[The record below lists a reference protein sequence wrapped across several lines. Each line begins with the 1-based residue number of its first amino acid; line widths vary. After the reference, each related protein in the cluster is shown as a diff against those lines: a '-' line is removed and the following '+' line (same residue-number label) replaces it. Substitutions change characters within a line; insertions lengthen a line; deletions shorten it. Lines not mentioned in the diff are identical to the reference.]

1 MLEDF
6 ILFLKEEYDDL
17 SMFMSLRAVHR
28 GSLKVE
34 IDIPSFMA
42 GILITGMVV
51 VVAIVTNVYST
62 KVSLLK
68 FMLIMAIII
77 M

>member
-28 GSLKVE
+28 GSL
-34 IDIPSFMA
+34 IMIIGIPSSFVA
-42 GILITGMVV
+42 GM
-51 VVAIVTNVYST
+51 IVT
-62 KVSLLK
+62 
-68 FMLIMAIII
+68 IIYYKRKTPNGRFDLH
-77 M
+77 

>member
-28 GSLKVE
+28 GSL
-34 IDIPSFMA
+34 IMIIGIPSFVA
-42 GILITGMVV
+42 GILITGM
-51 VVAIVTNVYST
+51 AT
-62 KVSLLK
+62 
-68 FMLIMAIII
+68 IIYYKRI
-77 M
+77 TPNGRFDLHSIL